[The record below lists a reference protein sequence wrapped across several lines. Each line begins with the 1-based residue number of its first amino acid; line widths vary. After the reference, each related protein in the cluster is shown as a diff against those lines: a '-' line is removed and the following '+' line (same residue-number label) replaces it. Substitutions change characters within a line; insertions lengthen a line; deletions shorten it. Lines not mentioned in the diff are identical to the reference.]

1 MIIGV
6 RPVSTILLH
15 FFISEVKFSECSVLN
30 GVLRVIVPK
39 RLLMVVLD
47 GYQRSPSTK
56 LKSVEVFL
64 QQAAKIGHGPN
75 RTVAC
80 VY

>member
-39 RLLMVVLD
+39 RMQMVLD
-47 GYQRSPSTK
+47 WYQRSLSTK
-56 LKSVEVFL
+56 SKSVEVFL

-75 RTVAC
+75 RAVAC

>member
-6 RPVSTILLH
+6 RPVSTALLH
-15 FFISEVKFSECSVLN
+15 FFISEVKFSGCPVLN

-39 RLLMVVLD
+39 RMQMVLD
-47 GYQRSPSTK
+47 WYQRSLSTK
-56 LKSVEVFL
+56 SKSVEVFL